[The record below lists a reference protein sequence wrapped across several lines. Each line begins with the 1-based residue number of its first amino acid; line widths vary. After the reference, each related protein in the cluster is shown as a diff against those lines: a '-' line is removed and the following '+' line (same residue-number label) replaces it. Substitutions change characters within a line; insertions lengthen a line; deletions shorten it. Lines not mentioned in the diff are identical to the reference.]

1 MRACYK
7 IKLHARRCGILH
19 IEVAHRPEQVV
30 KLPTAIHARTP
41 KTQVPRTR
49 TDGRM
54 GAHGRTDGH
63 GRTCTD
69 GRRDTDGRTD
79 TDGRVRTD
87 GGTRTDGRVR
97 TDGRTYGRTDR
108 WTWTDGRARKDART
122 DTRGRAHGDGRTD
135 VPRQSAAPSRQ
146 RRVPVAHPLSRAQPS
161 RARNAQRTLT
171 PFDAWSVRSVWLQF

>member
-19 IEVAHRPEQVV
+19 FEVAHTPEQVV

-41 KTQVPRTR
+41 KTKVPRTR

-69 GRRDTDGRTD
+69 GRRDTDGRTC
-79 TDGRVRTD
+79 
-87 GGTRTDGRVR
+87 

-146 RRVPVAHPLSRAQPS
+146 RRVPVAHPLSHAQPS